1 MTVEMSAKEMYIE
14 LCEDL
19 QRENGELESMELIES
34 LPRNDSNFTLWKA
47 KYSKNQHYVFWAFG
61 IDSSQLKVTLAMT
74 SSLVFQRY
82 PSYSHRYSRWFRAL
96 NDIT

>member
-1 MTVEMSAKEMYIE
+1 LHDGKSYRQIQEMSLPPENLDDGGNVSEEMYIE

-61 IDSSQLKVTLAMT
+61 IDSSQLKVREI
-74 SSLVFQRY
+74 LVQ
-82 PSYSHRYSRWFRAL
+82 W
-96 NDIT
+96 